1 MASTKAIIVLAG
13 SKQANKL
20 GNNIKKAT
28 KDMTEKSITLS
39 FAHDEYILAHVR
51 REYQRRF
58 LREQKHY
65 PMV

>member
-1 MASTKAIIVLAG
+1 MAKALIVLAG

-39 FAHDEYILAHVR
+39 FAHDEYDYITVIKDAPKKFTR
-51 REYQRRF
+51 ST
-58 LREQKHY
+58 
-65 PMV
+65 